1 MGDES
6 AMKTKVI
13 NTVWMKLESEPRRL
27 ILQKLKNQFPW
38 RRGSSDPCTPSL
50 LSFNPCSPAQTA
62 GQAERGGERASKL
75 ETSFV
80 CIHFHCNNVS
90 TLRRR
95 QNQSGNKQTVRYV
108 HLACALAHT
117 LNVHILDTICLRRRR
132 RRRTRTRRPS
142 RNKPRRSP
150 SSKPICSSCCRP
162 RRSC

>member
-13 NTVWMKLESEPRRL
+13 NTVWRKLESERRRL

-75 ETSFV
+75 DTSFV
-80 CIHFHCNNVS
+80 CIH
-90 TLRRR
+90 
-95 QNQSGNKQTVRYV
+95 QKK
-108 HLACALAHT
+108 
-117 LNVHILDTICLRRRR
+117 DTMYLPYEEDKTNPVI
-132 RRRTRTRRPS
+132 S
-142 RNKPRRSP
+142 RLSDMY
-150 SSKPICSSCCRP
+150 I
-162 RRSC
+162 

>member
-1 MGDES
+1 MALWDKIVQWKRDKMGDES

-75 ETSFV
+75 DRDFLCLHTFSLQQ
-80 CIHFHCNNVS
+80 CIYL
-90 TLRRR
+90 T
-95 QNQSGNKQTVRYV
+95 KKT
-108 HLACALAHT
+108 
-117 LNVHILDTICLRRRR
+117 
-132 RRRTRTRRPS
+132 
-142 RNKPRRSP
+142 
-150 SSKPICSSCCRP
+150 KPIR
-162 RRSC
+162 

>member
-1 MGDES
+1 MALWDKIVQWKRDKMGDES

-80 CIHFHCNNVS
+80 CIQKRHHVS

-108 HLACALAHT
+108 HLACELAHT
-117 LNVHILDTICLRRRR
+117 LNVHI
-132 RRRTRTRRPS
+132 
-142 RNKPRRSP
+142 
-150 SSKPICSSCCRP
+150 
-162 RRSC
+162 